1 LTPSILAIY
10 FRFEDV
16 LNILEDLSSKTETS
30 EGEFNRNKE
39 LIQLIQQDHMDFFNI
54 LNILKENADKLDLS
68 NEQLTELKYK
78 FKKILNIILGDDY
91 QE

>member
-1 LTPSILAIY
+1 MTPSILAIY